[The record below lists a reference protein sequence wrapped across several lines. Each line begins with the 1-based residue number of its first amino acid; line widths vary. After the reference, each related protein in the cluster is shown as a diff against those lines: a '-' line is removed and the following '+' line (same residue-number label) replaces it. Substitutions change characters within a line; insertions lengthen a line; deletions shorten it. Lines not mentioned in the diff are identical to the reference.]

1 MTYESFIEDGLL
13 PQKAPN
19 VSAIPTAVAA
29 ALDADKH
36 DIMISPPITTL
47 VTYVKNPDA
56 NAMDVLKACRRKS
69 QGISDSKLNS
79 AKPNPTYLIEVYG
92 EAYMKTMPLENL
104 THQLDTGGS
113 AKPVIQR
120 ITATAAIKSLK
131 NPSAV
136 LPQFPLLDH
145 SDVQAY
151 AKNPLDEKKRMKAEH
166 ALKCDVISTAT
177 CQRQPP
183 LRPPFYVDY

>member
-1 MTYESFIEDGLL
+1 MTYESFIENGLL
-13 PQKAPN
+13 LQKAPN
-19 VSAIPTAVAA
+19 ASAIPTAVAA

-36 DIMISPPITTL
+36 DIMISTLITTL

-56 NAMDVLKACRRKS
+56 NAMDVLKSCCRKS

-79 AKPNPTYLIEVYG
+79 AKPNPNYLIGVFG

-120 ITATAAIKSLK
+120 ITATVAIKNLK
-131 NPSAV
+131 TPLAV

-145 SDVQAY
+145 PDVQAY
-151 AKNPLDEKKRMKAEH
+151 AKNPLDEKKRMKAEL
-166 ALKCDVISTAT
+166 ALKCDVVSTAT
-177 CQRQPP
+177 SQK
-183 LRPPFYVDY
+183 